1 MKDGIAEVI
10 LKASKLK
17 TEKEKIDFLQK
28 SNKTCEPLATVFRLM
43 FDPTIVFDLPE
54 GEVPY
59 TPNPK
64 ATDLQNF
71 LYSEFRRITYFI
83 KGQHKGI
90 KSAKRENLFIEF
102 LESMDPDDA
111 NLLVAITDKK
121 SPYKTI
127 TKNLIKKTYKE
138 AKDW

>member
-1 MKDGIAEVI
+1 MRDGIAEVL

-17 TEKEKIDFLQK
+17 TEKERITFLQN

-43 FDPTIVFDLPE
+43 FDPNIQFDLPE

-59 TPNPK
+59 TPSPK
-64 ATDLQNF
+64 ANDLQSF

-111 NLLVAITDKK
+111 NLLVAIKDKK

-127 TKNLIKKTYKE
+127 TKNLIKKTFKE